1 MAKQYLTLTKSGKM
15 ISKFLLALIAGL
27 AVAKS
32 FEFQNWYLAI
42 VGLSILI
49 WILEKSSRRLR
60 FYLVGTFA
68 TLYFLIHLTWMQVIG
83 VDAWL
88 LITLIGVLPWLLV
101 AYLPTSSR
109 SIVSIVVFAS
119 SVVSVEV
126 IRSHFP
132 LGGFPWGL
140 IAYSQV
146 DGDLGKLA
154 AFGGQSLV
162 TFAAVIVAGLVV
174 RIFSRKFLISALVLS
189 LVFIGLKQINFSTNI
204 KNFKVVAIQ
213 GNVPRLGL
221 ELGAQREAVLNNHLS
236 VTAKYLEST
245 SQAQYPKLI
254 IWPESSTDIDPIAN
268 GEVAAKI
275 QNLVNR
281 AGVPILVGA
290 TVWGT
295 NPEGPRNTGILWQP
309 DGSKD
314 FYIKNHLVPFG
325 EYIPM
330 RDLLSTYIDRIQLV
344 PFDFVPGNK
353 LGLFNTDEITGEITF
368 GDVICFEVAYGD
380 YIRHLVTDGAQ
391 FLTIQTNNATYGRT
405 LQPEQQFQISRFR
418 AIEHQRAVVVA
429 STSGISGAIL
439 PTGEV
444 LAKTSVFVPAIVEVE
459 IPLSTQLSFSDKYPR
474 WATILCLIFT
484 IVSIGNSRFRRRI
497 A

>member
-1 MAKQYLTLTKSGKM
+1 MEKQSLILTKSGKM
-15 ISKFLLALIAGL
+15 ISRFLLALFAGG

-42 VGLSILI
+42 VGLSTLI

-60 FYLVGTFA
+60 FYLVGTFS

-88 LITLIGVLPWLLV
+88 LITLVSVLPWLLV
-101 AYLPTSSR
+101 AYLPINTRSLI
-109 SIVSIVVFAS
+109 SIVMFASIVVSA
-119 SVVSVEV
+119 EV

-146 DGDLGKLA
+146 DGELGKLA

-162 TFAAVIVAGLVV
+162 TFAAVVVAGLFV
-174 RIFSRKFLISALVLS
+174 RIFSRKFLISTLVLS
-189 LVFIGLKQINFSTNI
+189 FVFIGLKQINFSANNE
-204 KNFKVVAIQ
+204 NFKVVAIQ

-236 VTAKYLEST
+236 VTAQYLEST

-268 GEVAAKI
+268 REVATKI

-309 DGSKD
+309 DGAKD

-330 RDLLSTYIDRIQLV
+330 RDLLSDYIDRIALV
-344 PFDFVPGNK
+344 PNDFVPGNE
-353 LGLFNTDEITGEITF
+353 LGSFKTGEITF

-380 YIRHLVTDGAQ
+380 YIRHLVSDGAQ

-418 AIEHQRAVVVA
+418 AIEHQRAVVIA

-459 IPLSTQLSFSDKYPR
+459 IPLSAQLSFSDKYPR
-474 WATILCLIFT
+474 WATFICLIFT
-484 IVSIGNSRFRRRI
+484 IFAFVNSRFKRKI